1 MQVVVHG
8 GVDGWSAIHWSSNS
22 SHNRICNNTPREHRM
37 RMSGTRKPGKKS
49 EAAYQELYKIVVLR
63 SFRSSW
69 KVHWK
74 KAIKRVFPRNLWG
87 GYEGRRRRTRT
98 QKNRL
103 ETAVLPRAF
112 RRGEMARGS
121 RTGQIYDRYTGH
133 GQRATF
139 TPAAITRHYRD

>member
-1 MQVVVHG
+1 MVASM
-8 GVDGWSAIHWSSNS
+8 DGPLSTGHRTLLITVSATTYQE
-22 SHNRICNNTPREHRM
+22 NTDENEWHQE
-37 RMSGTRKPGKKS
+37 TRKKERS
-49 EAAYQELYKIVVLR
+49 DTAYQELYKIVILR